1 MLKKTMIAL
10 AFVAAVALITAI
22 LVPGLV
28 AS

>member
-10 AFVAAVALITAI
+10 AFVAVVALVTAI

-28 AS
+28 AG